1 MASALGGDAASA
13 FLVLFSWDFVG
24 MSVRRASRDVRGA
37 GAHLYSKKADPDCL
51 PGQFV
56 VGTDEVDL
64 SHWNLSRGHRGAEPG
79 HPLSS
84 V

>member
-1 MASALGGDAASA
+1 M
-13 FLVLFSWDFVG
+13 W
-24 MSVRRASRDVRGA
+24 RGT
-37 GAHLYSKKADPDCL
+37 HLYSKKADPDCPMRQAL